1 LPKEAIP
8 SLNKV
13 VAFLTS
19 TINSST
25 LDTLKAQLDVQDKDG
40 NPKKISDGQA
50 TLVSM
55 LNENS
60 RKRAITLLLDYIRNN
75 TKKCKNDD

>member
-1 LPKEAIP
+1 MP

-19 TINSST
+19 TLNTST
-25 LDTLKAQLDVQDKDG
+25 LDTLKDQLDVRDEDG
-40 NPKKISDGQA
+40 NPKEISDGQA

-55 LNENS
+55 LNEHS
-60 RKRAITLLLDYIRNN
+60 GKRAITLLLDYIRNN
-75 TKKCKNDD
+75 TKESKNDN